1 MRSRRSRRTA
11 APNHK
16 PRRRRHNRIRAAA
29 ARQGTTKPRR
39 ATDPAND
46 SGSRSTNRK
55 YRPLHQATR
64 QPQLE
69 PKTHSRPSE
78 GPDSRSTNRKYR
90 PPHQAARQPQLEP
103 KAHGQ
108 HIERIR
114 QLLHETEPTSGK
126 AKQRGKT
133 ARQKIRFHR
142 SPLRNASS
150 DAYRTLQYHDMV
162 KNRAPA
168 RHPSTSGLQS
178 ISPHSDTA
186 ASEADEAPCLIAS
199 AAAAHTTPPQPQ
211 SSPKDMR
218 PYPEAAA
225 TAAAAHA
232 SPTAARPDDAPS
244 AASGSNENG
253 VSLVKETPHAKR
265 PDGRIRNRCP
275 RGC

>member
-46 SGSRSTNRK
+46 SG
-55 YRPLHQATR
+55 
-64 QPQLE
+64 
-69 PKTHSRPSE
+69 
-78 GPDSRSTNRKYR
+78 SRSTNRKYR